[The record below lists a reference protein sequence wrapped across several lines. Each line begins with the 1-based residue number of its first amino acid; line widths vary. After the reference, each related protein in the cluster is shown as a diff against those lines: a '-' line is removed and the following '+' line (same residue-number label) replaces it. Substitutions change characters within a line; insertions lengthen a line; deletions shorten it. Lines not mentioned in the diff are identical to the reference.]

1 LWLGP
6 VALAEDT
13 SGVVDVTSGV
23 WTLHDGNDTST
34 FFYGNPGDRPFMGDW
49 NCDGVD
55 TPGLYRQSDGFV
67 YLRNT
72 NTQGIADIR
81 FFFGNPGDVPIAGDF
96 DGNGCDTVSI
106 YRPSEARFYIINQLG
121 TNDGGLGAADFS
133 YIFGNPGDVPFV
145 GDWNDDNI
153 DTAGLRR
160 PSDGFVYLRNTNS
173 QGVADI
179 AFFYGNPG
187 DIPFAGD
194 WNGDGVDSIG
204 LYRPSS
210 CTTFLRNSLST
221 GIADSSLVIGTQP
234 NSLPVAGDFGS
245 IGGAVTP
252 AGVPPLTLTTVVSGL
267 SSPVFA
273 TAAPGDCRLYVVEQ
287 VGDIEII
294 ENGSRLPT
302 PFLDIPVTCCGER
315 GLLGLA
321 FHPNYV
327 NNGLFYVNYKRGL
340 TTVISEF
347 QVSADRNRA
356 NHDTER
362 ILLEIPQT
370 FDNHNGGM
378 LAFAPDG
385 TLLISTGDGGG
396 GGDTEDNA
404 ENPNRLL
411 GKILRIDVNSGS
423 PYAIPSTNPYRN
435 GGGRAEVWLLGL
447 RNPWRFSI
455 DGNSHVYIG
464 DVGQGT
470 TEELDAVP
478 VGSGGLNLGWNTWE
492 GNGCFEAPCNTGGF
506 TFPVHQ
512 YANAGAACAVTGGY
526 VYRGTAIPDLAGTY
540 FYGDFC
546 AGWIRSFR
554 LSGGVATEHK
564 DWTSDLGTVGALS
577 SFGIGPDGELYVV
590 SLNGSIHKLVVEP

>member
-1 LWLGP
+1 M
-6 VALAEDT
+6 
-13 SGVVDVTSGV
+13 TSGV
-23 WTLHDGNDTST
+23 WTLHDGDDTTS

-67 YLRNT
+67 YLRNA

-81 FFFGNPGDVPIAGDF
+81 FFFGNPGDIPIAGDF

-106 YRPSEARFYIINQLG
+106 YRPSEARFYIINELG
-121 TNDGGLGAADFS
+121 ANDGGLGAADFS
-133 YIFGNPGDVPFV
+133 YIFGNPGDVPFI
-145 GDWNDDNI
+145 GDWNNDNI

-173 QGVADI
+173 QGIADI

-221 GIADSSLVIGTQP
+221 GIADISLLIGTEP

-245 IGGAVTP
+245 IGGAITP
-252 AGVPPLTLTTVVSGL
+252 SAVPPLALTTVTSGL
-267 SSPVFA
+267 SAPLFA

-287 VGDIEII
+287 GGDVEII

-321 FHPNYV
+321 FHPSYAT
-327 NNGLFYVNYKRGL
+327 NGLFYVNYKRGL

-347 QVSADRNRA
+347 RVSADRNRA
-356 NHDTER
+356 DHNSER

-370 FDNHNGGM
+370 FANHNGGM

-396 GGDTEDNA
+396 AGDTEDNA

-411 GKILRIDVNSGS
+411 GKILRIDVDGGS
-423 PYAIPSTNPYRN
+423 PYAIPSTNPFRN

-455 DGNSHVYIG
+455 DGNSHIYIG

-470 TEELDAVP
+470 TEEIDTMAL
-478 VGSGGLNLGWNTWE
+478 GSGGLNLGWNTWE
-492 GNGCFEAPCNTGGF
+492 GNGCFEGPCNTSGF

-512 YANAGAACAVTGGY
+512 YPNAGAACSVTGGH
-526 VYRGTAIPDLAGTY
+526 VYRGKAIPDLAGTY

-590 SLNGSIHKLVVEP
+590 SLNGSIYKLVVEP